1 MLFGFD
7 TENEHIAAGALLVY
21 AVYRSRGPRRGPSGY
36 DMWEQIERFVRRA
49 SKRADD
55 IGGFLRNFKP
65 LMGCGTIN
73 PRWTKTGIIA
83 MNAVQFKDGAILV
96 RGRED
101 EPRDFMISI
110 TEASAEYQQEV
121 VNALYEQTQR
131 IILLVRD
138 RLEREK
144 PFESTMI
151 IEKTED

>member
-1 MLFGFD
+1 
-7 TENEHIAAGALLVY
+7 
-21 AVYRSRGPRRGPSGY
+21 
-36 DMWEQIERFVRRA
+36 
-49 SKRADD
+49 
-55 IGGFLRNFKP
+55 
-65 LMGCGTIN
+65 MGCGTIN